1 MGYLRVSISRAS
13 RISVLALTLGALV
26 ACGTTD
32 KPLTGQ
38 RYAISSGDVAAV
50 QENRTASIRLPRAIP
65 NAEWTDVNGSPQHKF
80 GHAAFNTTPSLRW
93 SADIGTGVGRNTRIT
108 SGPVAGGG
116 LVYTL
121 DGSSM
126 ITALSSDGAVTWS
139 LDVTPA
145 GEKAVDGSGGGLSYA
160 NGMLFAGTGFGELLA
175 IDAAS
180 GTVVWRRMFEASIRS
195 TPTSDGRNVYVVTR
209 ADVAY
214 AVDAKDGSLDWMKR
228 GAASSTGGLEGGA
241 SPAISSRQVVV
252 PFSSG
257 EVIMVRSNNGQL
269 RWQAGLEGARAATS
283 LAFIGDISGDPVID
297 GNSVY
302 VSNLAGETVKLNLA
316 SGARSWT
323 LGVGVSDA
331 VWPVGS
337 SVFLV
342 SDHAQLMRVNASN
355 GSVIWSQQLPQ
366 FRKPEKREDMI
377 RHYGPVLAG
386 GLMWVA
392 SRDGQL
398 RGFEPEGGQ
407 MVTSVNIPGG
417 AAAAPIVVGGVM
429 YILSLDGE
437 LHAFQ

>member
-1 MGYLRVSISRAS
+1 MK
-13 RISVLALTLGALV
+13 LGTLV
-26 ACGTTD
+26 ACGATE

-38 RYAISSGDVAAV
+38 RYAIGSGDVVAQ
-50 QENRTASIRLPRAIP
+50 QENRTASIQLSRAVS

-80 GHAAFNTTPSLRW
+80 GHAALSATPTLRW
-93 SADIGTGVGRNTRIT
+93 TADIGVGVRRNTRIT

-116 LVYTL
+116 LVYAL
-121 DGSSM
+121 NGAGM
-126 ITALSSDGAVTWS
+126 ITALASDGSKAWS
-139 LDVTPA
+139 LDVTPVSERSA
-145 GEKAVDGSGGGLSYA
+145 DGAGGGLSYA
-160 NGMLFAGTGFGELLA
+160 NGVVYAGTGFGELLA
-175 IDAAS
+175 IDATS
-180 GTVVWRRMFEASIRS
+180 GTVIWRRMFEASIRS
-195 TPTSDGRNVYVVTR
+195 TPTSDGRTVFVVTR

-214 AVDAKDGSLDWMKR
+214 AVNAKDGSLDWVQR
-228 GAASSTGGLEGGA
+228 GAASTTGGLEGGA
-241 SPAISSRQVVV
+241 SPAISGRQVIV

-257 EVIMVRSNNGQL
+257 EVVMVRSNTGEL
-269 RWQAGLEGARAATS
+269 RWKDGISGARAATS

-302 VSNLAGETVKLNLA
+302 VSNLAGETVKLSLT

-323 LGVGVSDA
+323 LGVGASDA
-331 VWPVGS
+331 VWPVGG

-342 SDHAQLMRVNASN
+342 SDHAQLIRVNASN
-355 GSVIWSQQLPQ
+355 GAIIWAQQLPQ
-366 FRKPEKREDMI
+366 FENPEKRKNMI

-392 SRDGQL
+392 GRDGQL

-407 MVTSVNIPGG
+407 LVTSVKIPGG
-417 AAAAPIVVGGVM
+417 AAAAPIVVGSVM

>member
-1 MGYLRVSISRAS
+1 MGYLRVSIG
-13 RISVLALTLGALV
+13 RIGRLGTLALTLGALA
-26 ACGTTD
+26 ACGSSD

-38 RYAISSGDVAAV
+38 RFAIGAGDATAV
-50 QENRTASIRLPRAIP
+50 VNATASIRLPRAVP

-80 GHAAFNTTPSLRW
+80 GHADFSNTPTLRW

-108 SGPVAGGG
+108 SGPVSGGG
-116 LVYTL
+116 LVYTM
-121 DGSSM
+121 DGAAV
-126 ITALSSDGAVTWS
+126 ITALSSDGSVAWS
-139 LDVTPA
+139 VNVTPVT
-145 GEKAVDGSGGGLSYA
+145 EKSVDGSGGGVSYA
-160 NGMLFAGTGFGELLA
+160 NGVIYAGTGFGELLA

-180 GTVVWRRMFEASIRS
+180 GSIMWRRMFEAAIRS
-195 TPTSDGRNVYVVTR
+195 TPTSDGRSVFVVTR
-209 ADVAY
+209 GDVAY
-214 AVDAKDGSLDWMKR
+214 AVDAKTGALDWVQR
-228 GAASSTGGLEGGA
+228 GATSSTGGLEGGS
-241 SPAISSRQVVV
+241 SPAISGRQVVV

-257 EVIMVRSNNGQL
+257 EVIAVRSNTGEL
-269 RWQAGLEGARAATS
+269 RWKEGIGGARAATS

-302 VSNLAGETVKLNLA
+302 VSNLAGETVKLNLT

-323 LGVGVSDA
+323 LAVGASDA
-331 VWPVGS
+331 VWPVGG

-342 SDHAQLMRVNASN
+342 SDHAQLMRVNAGN

-366 FRKPEKREDMI
+366 FAKPEKREDFI

-392 SRDGQL
+392 GRDGQL

-407 MVTSVNIPGG
+407 LVTSTNIPGG
-417 AAAAPIVVGGVM
+417 AAAAPIIVGGVM
-429 YILSLDGE
+429 YILSLNGE

>member
-1 MGYLRVSISRAS
+1 MGNLRVSIG
-13 RISVLALTLGALV
+13 RIGRLGTLALTLGALA
-26 ACGTTD
+26 ACGGSD

-38 RYAISSGDVAAV
+38 RFAIGAGDVTAA
-50 QENRTASIRLPRAIP
+50 ENVAASIRLPRAVS

-80 GHAAFNTTPSLRW
+80 GHAAFSTSPTLRW

-116 LVYTL
+116 LVYAL
-121 DGSSM
+121 DGGST
-126 ITALSSDGAVTWS
+126 ITALSSDGAVAWS
-139 LDVTPA
+139 LDVTPV
-145 GEKAVDGSGGGLSYA
+145 GEKSVDGSGGGVSYA
-160 NGMLFAGTGFGELLA
+160 NGVVYAGTGFGELLA
-175 IDAAS
+175 INAAS
-180 GTVVWRRMFEASIRS
+180 GTILWRRMFEAAIRS
-195 TPTSDGRNVYVVTR
+195 TPTSDGRTVFVVTR
-209 ADVAY
+209 GDVAY
-214 AVDAKDGSLDWMKR
+214 AVDAKTGALDWVQR
-228 GAASSTGGLEGGA
+228 GATSSTGGLEGGA
-241 SPAISSRQVVV
+241 SPAISGRQVVV

-257 EVIMVRSNNGQL
+257 EVIAVRGNTGEL
-269 RWQAGLEGARAATS
+269 RWKEGIGGARAATS

-302 VSNLAGETVKLNLA
+302 VSNLAGETVKLNLT
-316 SGARSWT
+316 SGTRSWT
-323 LGVGVSDA
+323 LGVGASDA
-331 VWPVGS
+331 VWPVGG

-355 GSVIWSQQLPQ
+355 GSLIWSQQLPQ
-366 FRKPEKREDMI
+366 FEKPEKREDMI

-392 SRDGQL
+392 GRDGQL

-407 MVTSVNIPGG
+407 MVASAKIPGG
-417 AAAAPIVVGGVM
+417 AAAAAIVVGGIM

>member
-1 MGYLRVSISRAS
+1 MGYLRVSIC
-13 RISVLALTLGALV
+13 RIGRLSTLALTLGALA
-26 ACGTTD
+26 ACGTSD
-32 KPLTGQ
+32 EKLTGQ
-38 RYAISSGDVAAV
+38 RFAIGASDAAAV
-50 QENRTASIRLPRAIP
+50 ANVAASIRLPRAVS

-80 GHAAFNTTPSLRW
+80 GHAALSTTPTLRW

-116 LVYTL
+116 LVYAL
-121 DGSSM
+121 DGGST
-126 ITALSSDGAVTWS
+126 ITALSSDGTVAWS
-139 LDVTPA
+139 LDTTPV
-145 GEKAVDGSGGGLSYA
+145 GEKSVDGSGGGVSYA
-160 NGMLFAGTGFGELLA
+160 NGVVYAGTGFGELLA

-180 GTVVWRRMFEASIRS
+180 GSVLWRRMFEAAIRS
-195 TPTSDGRNVYVVTR
+195 TPTSDGRSVFVVTR
-209 ADVAY
+209 GDVAY
-214 AVDAKDGSLDWMKR
+214 AVDAKNGALDWVQR

-241 SPAISSRQVVV
+241 SPAISGRQVVV

-257 EVIMVRSNNGQL
+257 EVIAVRSNTGEL
-269 RWQAGLEGARAATS
+269 RWKEGIGGARAATS

-302 VSNLAGETVKLNLA
+302 VSNLAGETVKLNLT

-323 LGVGVSDA
+323 LGAGASDA
-331 VWPVGS
+331 VWSVGG

-355 GSVIWSQQLPQ
+355 GSVIWAQQLPQ
-366 FRKPEKREDMI
+366 FEKPEKREDMI

-392 SRDGQL
+392 GRDGQL

-407 MVTSVNIPGG
+407 LVSSATIPGG
-417 AAAAPIVVGGVM
+417 AAAAPIIVGGLM
-429 YILSLDGE
+429 YIVSLNGE